1 MRVTL
6 LGTGSPIPT
15 LERAGT
21 SLVVE
26 IADETIL
33 VDCGP
38 GTTHRLIE
46 HEIHPAEIETLVFT
60 HHHVDHDADFFQ
72 FVVASWSL
80 GREALTIY
88 GPEGTDRLLDALHD
102 LYEEDLEYRSE
113 LGYPFEGIS
122 GIETR
127 RVTPDATVEGDGWR
141 MTALPVEHSIET
153 YAYRFEETETGSTFV
168 FSADTRKSPE
178 LAAFASDADL
188 LVQDACI
195 GPPDDEPT
203 AEGLLWERLTEPLP
217 EWRREALLETHCDA
231 SQAGEIAA
239 DANANTLVLTHLL
252 PYRDTEAMRRDAE
265 RTFDGEVIVGEDG
278 LTVSI

>member
-38 GTTHRLIE
+38 GTVRRLIE

-60 HHHVDHDADFFQ
+60 HHHIDHDADFFQ
-72 FVVASWSL
+72 FVIASWSL
-80 GREALTIY
+80 GRESLTIY

-102 LYEEDLEYRSE
+102 LYEEDLDYRSE
-113 LGYPFEGIS
+113 LGYPPEGIS

-127 RVTPDATVEGDGWR
+127 RMTADATVEGDGWR

-168 FSADTRKSPE
+168 FSADTQRIPE

-188 LVQDACI
+188 LVQDACVA
-195 GPPDDEPT
+195 PPADDPNPD
-203 AEGLLWERLTEPLP
+203 GLVWERLTEPLP
-217 EWRREALLETHCDA
+217 EWRRDALLETHCDA

-239 DANANTLVLTHLL
+239 DADVGTLVLTHLL
-252 PYRDTEAMRRDAE
+252 PYRDTEAMCREAGQA
-265 RTFDGEVIVGEDG
+265 FDGEVLVGEDG
-278 LTVSI
+278 LTLTI